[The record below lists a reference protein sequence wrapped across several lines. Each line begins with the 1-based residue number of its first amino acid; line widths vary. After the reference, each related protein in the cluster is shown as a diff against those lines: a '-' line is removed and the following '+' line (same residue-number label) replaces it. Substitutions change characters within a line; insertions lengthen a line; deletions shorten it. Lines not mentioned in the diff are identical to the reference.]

1 MFQSQQMGWYLDK
14 YGEKQWVEVFLK
26 ADWHSSL
33 NPSPNIKNQW
43 DYLIPIKTRIKI
55 WYVLLSDQSTYFR
68 GIVVEK
74 VRIIPT
80 PINQLTSVASKRAVF
95 CRSWPWQGV
104 TRCQA
109 NQGPASLTSTLHLA
123 TYCRRSYLSHS
134 TSAIVTFGRG
144 ENFNFYGWDSRA
156 TLTVRINLFLRYKL
170 ETRLRSVRSRMRG
183 GSLQLFSRFYHIAH
197 TQTKQCRQ
205 REKGVAIA

>member
-1 MFQSQQMGWYLDK
+1 MGWYLDN

-134 TSAIVTFGRG
+134 TSAILTFGRG
-144 ENFNFYGWDSRA
+144 ENFNLYGWDSRA
-156 TLTVRINLFLRYKL
+156 SLTVRINLFLRYEL
-170 ETRLRSVRSRMRG
+170 ETRLRSV
-183 GSLQLFSRFYHIAH
+183 
-197 TQTKQCRQ
+197 
-205 REKGVAIA
+205 

>member
-1 MFQSQQMGWYLDK
+1 MFQSQRMGWYLDN

-55 WYVLLSDQSTYFR
+55 WYVLLSDQSTYLR
-68 GIVVEK
+68 WIVVEK

-156 TLTVRINLFLRYKL
+156 TLTVRINLFLRYEL
-170 ETRLRSVRSRMRG
+170 ETRLRSV
-183 GSLQLFSRFYHIAH
+183 
-197 TQTKQCRQ
+197 
-205 REKGVAIA
+205 